1 MATKVI
7 ETNIVSLTGV
17 SVTPFE
23 FSHELFGERFYITY
37 ISIERSSGIADV
49 IPVMVSE
56 RSTNIKDGI
65 MGTWV
70 KISGSYRSYNHNITG
85 KKQLIL
91 TVFANEFD
99 VLEEGALEESNDIY
113 IDGFVCKQPVYRVT
127 PLGREI
133 ADVIVAVNR
142 SYGRTDYIPCILWG
156 RNARF
161 AEKLKIGEEV
171 QINGRIQSRE
181 YEKVVEAEKEPE
193 IRTAYEVSVSK
204 IVRV

>member
-7 ETNIVSLTGV
+7 ETNIVSLAGV

-37 ISIERSSGIADV
+37 ILIERSSGIADV

-56 RSTNIKDGI
+56 RSTNIKDVI
-65 MGTWV
+65 VGTCV

-85 KKQLIL
+85 KKQLVL

-99 VLEEGALEESNDIY
+99 VLEEGTLEESNDIY

-171 QINGRIQSRE
+171 RINGRIQSRE

>member
-7 ETNIVSLTGV
+7 ETNIVSLAGV

-56 RSTNIKDGI
+56 RSTNIKDVVV
-65 MGTWV
+65 GTWV

-85 KKQLIL
+85 KKQLVL

-99 VLEEGALEESNDIY
+99 VLEEGTLEESNDIY

-171 QINGRIQSRE
+171 RINGRIQSRE

>member
-7 ETNIVSLTGV
+7 ETNIVSLAGV

-37 ISIERSSGIADV
+37 ILIERSSGIADV

-56 RSTNIKDGI
+56 RSTNIKDVVV
-65 MGTWV
+65 GTWV

-85 KKQLIL
+85 KKQLVL

-99 VLEEGALEESNDIY
+99 VLEEGTLEESNDIY

-171 QINGRIQSRE
+171 RINGRIQSRE